1 LTYGFGLKTKDFC
14 LTYSELFR
22 EANANEDMKK
32 LVAAFHS
39 EIHDFQVS
47 RQGCAACLR

>member
-1 LTYGFGLKTKDFC
+1 LTYSFGLKTKDFC
-14 LTYSELFR
+14 LTYSELFH

-39 EIHDFQVS
+39 EIQDFQVS
-47 RQGCAACLR
+47 RQGCVAYFR